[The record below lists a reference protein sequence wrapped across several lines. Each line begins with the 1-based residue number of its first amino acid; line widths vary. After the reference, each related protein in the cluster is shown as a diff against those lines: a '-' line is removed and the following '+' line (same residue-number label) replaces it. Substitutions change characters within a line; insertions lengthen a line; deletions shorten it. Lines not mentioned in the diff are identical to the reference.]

1 MKNRERVFHA
11 VSFEIILLAIFIPMS
26 ALVTQKPSGDL
37 AIISV
42 SLSLL
47 AVVWSY
53 VYNIGFDKLFGA
65 ERIQRDMK
73 LRVLHALCFETGMV
87 VLGVPLI
94 AWMLQISLLAAIIL
108 EAGFLV
114 FILIYTLLFNW
125 LYDHYQPYKN
135 WFGAQKA

>member
-37 AIISV
+37 AIVGV

-47 AVVWSY
+47 AVAWNY
-53 VYNIGFDKLFGA
+53 IYNVGFDKLFGA
-65 ERIQRDMK
+65 ERIQRGMK
-73 LRVLHALCFETGMV
+73 LRVLHAVCFETGMV

>member
-37 AIISV
+37 AIIGV

-47 AVVWSY
+47 AVAWNY

-65 ERIQRDMK
+65 ERIQRGMK
-73 LRVLHALCFETGMV
+73 LRVLHAVCFETGMV

-94 AWMLQISLLAAIIL
+94 AWMLQISLLAAVIL

>member
-37 AIISV
+37 AIIGV

-47 AVVWSY
+47 AVAWNY

-65 ERIQRDMK
+65 ERIQRGMK
-73 LRVLHALCFETGMV
+73 LRVLHAVCFETGMV

>member
-37 AIISV
+37 AIVGV

-47 AVVWSY
+47 AVAWNY

-65 ERIQRDMK
+65 ERIQRGMK
-73 LRVLHALCFETGMV
+73 LRVLHAVCFEAGMV

-135 WFGAQKA
+135 WFGEQKA

>member
-11 VSFEIILLAIFIPMS
+11 VSFEVILLAIFIPMS
-26 ALVTQKPSGDL
+26 ALVTQKTSGDL

-47 AVVWSY
+47 AVAWNY

-87 VLGVPLI
+87 VLGVLLI